1 MVNIQNTL
9 AQQVEIV
16 PYKSL
21 PRVVSGV
28 DLSFQANKAIAVITT
43 FDYRSLSLI
52 DVTWATDFVKTSY
65 IPGFLAFRELPI
77 FLKAWEK
84 LQIEPEIVF
93 FDGQGYA
100 HPRRMGLATHASFFI
115 EKPTIGIAKSKLIGD
130 YVEPGYKKGDY
141 SFLYHKN
148 EKIGIV
154 LRTKDKVKPIFIS
167 PGNWIDFRDSLE
179 YTLNFCTKY
188 RIPEITR
195 IAHLY
200 TQNLKERELL

>member
-130 YVEPGYKKGDY
+130 FVEPGYKKGDY

-154 LRTKDKVKPIFIS
+154 LRTKDKVKPVFIS

>member
-1 MVNIQNTL
+1 
-9 AQQVEIV
+9 
-16 PYKSL
+16 
-21 PRVVSGV
+21 
-28 DLSFQANKAIAVITT
+28 QANKAIAVITT

-195 IAHLY
+195 QAHLY
-200 TQNLKERELL
+200 TQNLKERGPL

>member
-154 LRTKDKVKPIFIS
+154 LRTKDKVKPVFIS
-167 PGNWIDFRDSLE
+167 PGNWLDFNDSLE
-179 YTLNFCTKY
+179 FTLHFCTKY
-188 RIPEITR
+188 RVPEITR